1 LQQKGACEMNSQAE
15 LLVTDDEL
23 IAKLHELL
31 GSRFSNHGQL
41 MIPSFQ
47 QYEALS
53 SDNGLDV
60 LAKDMCR
67 WLGFKPRKL
76 TVTYGKISE
85 TYYSVDSEAIIIN
98 ETFREHPLVTGG
110 ILASAVLSFVLSH
123 HHYTPNSRF
132 IEVTTI
138 EAGLGLWIINAL
150 RPRLS
155 HREKLYH
162 MIDGNWEQLEGLQLQ
177 SMNNGDYVRL
187 FSIYTST
194 NRLFPED
201 YGGGVTK
208 RSLHLLPP
216 TPSATKIVPL
226 VEPTAVI
233 THVQNANKLWIKICL
248 LSASAAAV
256 VVFGLLIWGHRPTPV
271 SSQQTNDSESLR
283 VIKQS
288 LAECIKHASEQQST
302 YDPNDLFLT
311 RQIDATK
318 TRCESLRNQ
327 YNDALSLYEG
337 NYVKSN

>member
-1 LQQKGACEMNSQAE
+1 MKGAGHTEAE

-41 MIPSFQ
+41 MVPSFQ

-53 SDNGLDV
+53 SDQGLDA

-67 WLGFKPRKL
+67 WLGFKPRTL
-76 TVTYGKISE
+76 TVTYEKLSGA
-85 TYYSVDSEAIIIN
+85 YYSVDSEAIIIN
-98 ETFREHPLVTGG
+98 ESFTEHPLVTGG
-110 ILASAVLSFVLSH
+110 ILASAVLSFVLRH
-123 HHYTPNSRF
+123 HHYTPNDRF
-132 IEVTTI
+132 IEVTTV

-150 RPRLS
+150 QPRLS
-155 HREKLYH
+155 RREKLYH
-162 MIDGNWEQLEGLQLQ
+162 MIDGNWEQLEGMQLQ

-187 FSIYTST
+187 FSIYAST

-201 YGGGVTK
+201 YGRGVTK
-208 RSLHLLPP
+208 RGLHLLPS
-216 TPSATKIVPL
+216 TPSTTKIIPL

-233 THVQNANKLWIKICL
+233 THVQNANRLWIKICL

-256 VVFGLLIWGHRPTPV
+256 VLFGIIILDHRPATV
-271 SSQQTNDSESLR
+271 SPQQTNDSESLR

-288 LAECIKHASEQQST
+288 LAECIKLASEQQST
-302 YDPNDLFLT
+302 YDPNDLFMT

-327 YNDALSLYEG
+327 YNDALSLYEI
-337 NYVKSN
+337 NYPKK